1 MKITSL
7 EYIHKLLM
15 NDLNE
20 AKRERERLACCLDNG
35 DDSEELVAEYYEAMD
50 RYSKADSALFDFE
63 DQDWGMI

>member
-15 NDLNE
+15 NDLDE
-20 AKRERERLACCLDNG
+20 AKKERERLTFLLDNG
-35 DDSEELVAEYYEAMD
+35 DDSDELVAEYEEAMD
-50 RYSKADSALFDFE
+50 RYCKADSALFDFE